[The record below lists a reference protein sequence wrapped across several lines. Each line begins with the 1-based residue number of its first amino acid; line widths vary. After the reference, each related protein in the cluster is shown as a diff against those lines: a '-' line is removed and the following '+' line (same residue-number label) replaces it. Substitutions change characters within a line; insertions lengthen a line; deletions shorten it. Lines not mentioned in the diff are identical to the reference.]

1 MIPLVYCIA
10 NTVVPSPLDQV
21 RTIVTEQNYS
31 SMRAAMVESQ
41 LRTSDVSD
49 QRVIAAMAKVPRE
62 DFVPADRRAMAYIDR
77 PIPLVGGRSLN
88 PPLVTG
94 RLLTEAQVAPGD
106 KVLLIG
112 AATGYAA
119 ALLSELGAQVT
130 AVEEEG
136 GAEIALPGVTVARG
150 ALNAGAADDAPY
162 DLLFIDGAVEEVPA
176 ALVQQLGEDARVVTG
191 IVDRG
196 VTRLCVGRVVAGVLG
211 LSSLADI
218 EMVVLPG
225 FGAPKGFVF

>member
-1 MIPLVYCIA
+1 M
-10 NTVVPSPLDQV
+10 
-21 RTIVTEQNYS
+21 TEQNFS

-41 LRTSDVSD
+41 LRTSDVDD
-49 QRVIAAMAKVPRE
+49 QRVIAVMAKVPRE
-62 DFVPADRRAMAYIDR
+62 DFVPAERRAMAYVDR
-77 PIPLVGGRSLN
+77 PIPLSGGRALN

-94 RLLTEAQVAPGD
+94 RLLKEAQVEPGD

-119 ALLSELGAQVT
+119 ALLVALGAQVT

-136 GAEIALPGVTVARG
+136 GPDIAVPGATVVRG
-150 ALNAGAADDAPY
+150 ALSAGAAAGAPY

-176 ALVQQLGEDARVVTG
+176 ALVEQLGPDARVVTG

-196 VTRLCVGRVVAGVLG
+196 VTRLSSGRVVGGLLG
-211 LSSLADI
+211 LSSLIDM

-225 FGAPKGFVF
+225 FGAPKAFTF